1 MNWQEQE
8 RTIDVKECLTTEKER
23 HLEKTEWFW
32 KRRVEKPD
40 FNAEQQHRSKGM
52 KIIEDL
58 LLWMGADPDDPGLAE
73 TPRRVLDAWDEML
86 SGYLVEPAKLLSVQ
100 FDAQC
105 DEMVTLANIPFYSTC
120 EHHLLPFS
128 GVATVSYLP
137 ACDGKV
143 VGISKLARLVECF
156 GRRLQLQ
163 ERMTGQIAD
172 ALMEH
177 LQPLGVGV
185 HIEATHLCMVCR
197 GIRKPGTSMR
207 TTALR
212 GNYRD
217 QTVRQ
222 EFLAGL

>member
-1 MNWQEQE
+1 MSWHDQEM
-8 RTIDVKECLTTEKER
+8 TVDVKAYADNDYKS
-23 HLEKTEWFW
+23 HHEKTEGFW
-32 KRRVEKPD
+32 NRRIAKPD
-40 FNAEQQHRSKGM
+40 INAEQEHRSKGI

-86 SGYLVEPAKLLSVQ
+86 NGYLVDPEKLLSVQ

-105 DEMVTLANIPFYSTC
+105 DEMVTLTNIPFYSTC

-128 GVATVSYLP
+128 GIATVSYLP
-137 ACDGKV
+137 ANGGKV

-172 ALMEH
+172 ALMDH
-177 LQPLGVGV
+177 LKPLGVGI

-197 GIRKPGTSMR
+197 GIRKPGTTMK

-212 GNYRD
+212 GVYKD

-222 EFLAGL
+222 EFMSSL